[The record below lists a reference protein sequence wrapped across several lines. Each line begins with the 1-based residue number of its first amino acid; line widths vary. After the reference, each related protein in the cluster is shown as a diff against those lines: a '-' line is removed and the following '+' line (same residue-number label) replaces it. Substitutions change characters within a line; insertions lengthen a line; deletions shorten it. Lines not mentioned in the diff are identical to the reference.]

1 MKSNFDYTN
10 LVKDSRKYYIASYYL
25 SRFDKDEY
33 ERLGKHLGLPKG
45 KQKKICKTHVHN
57 EVALITNNKAST
69 IKNCRDAFD
78 SVHGNLRKGWYQNP
92 LYPAQKK
99 VLDFFQNYS
108 HDQVYSIVCMILDR
122 PDVPVEELLESWNL
136 DIQNDYTGFSKKVEV
151 NQRQDQSRFRKDV
164 LNNFN
169 RCCCLTGESAE
180 NLLEASHIVP
190 WSDRETSRLDPG
202 NGLCLSW
209 IYHKLF
215 DQGYFTLTN
224 ELVVEISEESKKPS
238 KMSQFLLQKINDK
251 PIKRPIKHKIKVE
264 YLEYHRDKI
273 FLLENFDE

>member
-1 MKSNFDYTN
+1 
-10 LVKDSRKYYIASYYL
+10 
-25 SRFDKDEY
+25 
-33 ERLGKHLGLPKG
+33 
-45 KQKKICKTHVHN
+45 
-57 EVALITNNKAST
+57 
-69 IKNCRDAFD
+69 
-78 SVHGNLRKGWYQNP
+78 
-92 LYPAQKK
+92 
-99 VLDFFQNYS
+99 
-108 HDQVYSIVCMILDR
+108 MILDR
-122 PDVPVEELLESWNL
+122 PDVPVKKLLESWNL
-136 DIQNDYTGFSKKVEV
+136 DIQDDYTGFGKKVEV
-151 NQRQDQSRFRKDV
+151 NQRQDQSRFREDV

-224 ELVVEISEESKKPS
+224 ELVVEISEESKKLS
-238 KMSQFLLQKINDK
+238 KMSQFLLKKINNK
-251 PIKRPIKHKIKVE
+251 PIKRPIKYKIKVE

-273 FLLENFDE
+273 FLLANFDE